1 MQSSTRLSRPTED
14 RKIGGVLAGTAKFF
28 GIDVSLLRILV
39 VILALC
45 YGTGVLAYLIAWAI
59 MPEE

>member
-1 MQSSTRLSRPTED
+1 MQPSPQLRRPAED
-14 RKIGGVLAGTAKFF
+14 RKIGGVLAGVATFY

-59 MPEE
+59 IPGE

>member
-1 MQSSTRLSRPTED
+1 MQSSPTLRRPAEN
-14 RKIGGVLAGTAKFF
+14 RMIGGVLAGAAKFF

-59 MPEE
+59 IPEE

>member
-1 MQSSTRLSRPTED
+1 MQSSSSLRRPSDD
-14 RKIGGVLAGTAKFF
+14 RMIGGVLAGAAKFF
-28 GIDVSLLRILV
+28 GIEVSLLRILV

-59 MPEE
+59 IPGE

>member
-1 MQSSTRLSRPTED
+1 MQSSPQLRRPAED
-14 RKIGGVLAGTAKFF
+14 RKIGGGLAGVATFY

-39 VILALC
+39 VILVLC

-59 MPEE
+59 IPGE

>member
-1 MQSSTRLSRPTED
+1 M
-14 RKIGGVLAGTAKFF
+14 IGGVLAGAAKFF
-28 GIDVSLLRILV
+28 GIEVSLLRILV

-59 MPEE
+59 IPGE

>member
-1 MQSSTRLSRPTED
+1 MQPSPQLRRPAED
-14 RKIGGVLAGTAKFF
+14 RKIGGVLAGIAKFY

-59 MPEE
+59 IPGE